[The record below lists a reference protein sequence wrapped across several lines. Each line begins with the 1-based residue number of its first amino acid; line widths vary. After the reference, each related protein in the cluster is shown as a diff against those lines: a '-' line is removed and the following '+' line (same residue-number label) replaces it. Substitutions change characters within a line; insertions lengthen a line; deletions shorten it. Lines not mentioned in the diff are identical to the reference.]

1 MVARSGVKWHLVGTS
16 LGVETVFRGRY
27 EHAIDGKGRTSLPAR
42 YREAMAEFED
52 SILVAT
58 TSDDLCLRAYPMHAW
73 REFEEKLSTKPSI
86 DARVRRL
93 VRHYVGNAQECPV
106 DGMGRVLIPPSLR
119 EYAGI
124 RKEAVFVGQI
134 RFIEIWS
141 KDRWE
146 KARGEVLQL
155 LPSDLKALAD
165 LGI

>member
-1 MVARSGVKWHLVGTS
+1 
-16 LGVETVFRGRY
+16 VFRGRY

-42 YREAMAEFED
+42 YREAMAELAD

-58 TSDDLCLRAYPMHAW
+58 TSDDGCLRAYPLQAW
-73 REFEEKLSTKPSI
+73 REFEEKLSSKPSM

-93 VRHYVGNAQECPV
+93 IRHYVGNAQECPV

-124 RKEAVFVGQI
+124 KKEAVFVGQI

-146 KARGEVLQL
+146 KAQGEVLQL